1 MHMDA
6 ENRFYQFNEND
17 VSSTPHDWLKTTNCV
32 REKPE
37 NTRIL
42 PPPSPIKEVLAKNL
56 KISVQNGVKKCQN
69 GGNGVLNMW
78 MASIKYIHST
88 TYSSFLLLIFHPFL

>member
-1 MHMDA
+1 MDA

-17 VSSTPHDWLKTTNCV
+17 V
-32 REKPE
+32 
-37 NTRIL
+37 
-42 PPPSPIKEVLAKNL
+42 KNL